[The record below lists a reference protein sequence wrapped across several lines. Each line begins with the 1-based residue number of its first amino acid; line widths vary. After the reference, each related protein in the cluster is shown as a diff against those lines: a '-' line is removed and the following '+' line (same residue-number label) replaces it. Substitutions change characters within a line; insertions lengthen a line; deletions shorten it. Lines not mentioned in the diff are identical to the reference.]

1 MHLKKKGVHM
11 SGEGY
16 SAQPRKIGEDGN
28 ASASLE
34 TEASSRSSHYDL
46 IVIGSGQCGNPL
58 AAAFHAKGKR
68 VAVIE
73 RGAVGGTC
81 VNYGCT
87 PTKTM
92 VASAEV
98 AHMARRAREFGVESG
113 EVTVDMRAVVE
124 RKRGIVEASR
134 KSSEKKYQNGI
145 ELLRGTGFFTGPKQV
160 RVRLNEGSERD
171 LAADIIV
178 IDTGLS
184 ATLPDVSGL
193 DTVPHLDN
201 ESIMELE
208 RLPQHLLVLGGGYVG
223 LEFAQMFRRFGS
235 EVTIIQH
242 GPQLLA
248 GEDADVAEEIA
259 KLLREDGI
267 KILLDTKVTSASAQG
282 ANIRLIVAGICE
294 TRTIEGSDLLVATG
308 RKPNTDTLN
317 LPAAR
322 IATNEH
328 GFIPVNERLETVVP
342 GVFAVGDVN
351 GGPAFTHISY
361 DDFRILKTNLL
372 DSGDRVT
379 TGRPL
384 PYCLFIDPQLGRIGL
399 NEVAAKKTGRDY
411 KVAKVKMSSV
421 ARAFETG
428 QTRGFMKALVDPD
441 TKEILGAAI
450 LGADGGELMSMI
462 EIAMMGKLPYT
473 ALTDAIFAHPT
484 FAEALNILFA
494 KIESNG

>member
-1 MHLKKKGVHM
+1 M
-11 SGEGY
+11 GEEG
-16 SAQPRKIGEDGN
+16 I
-28 ASASLE
+28 ASASIE
-34 TEASSRSSHYDL
+34 NDVNRRSSHYDL

-58 AAAFHAKGKR
+58 AAAFHARGKR

-73 RGAVGGTC
+73 RDAVGGTC

-98 AHMARRAREFGVESG
+98 AQMARGAREFGVDAGQVS
-113 EVTVDMRAVVE
+113 VDVRAVVQ
-124 RKRGIVEASR
+124 RKRRIVAVWREG
-134 KSSEKKYQNGI
+134 SEKKYEHDI
-145 ELLRGTGFFTGPKQV
+145 ELLRGTGIFTGPKQV
-160 RVRLNEGSERD
+160 RVQLNQGGERD
-171 LAADIIV
+171 LTADIIV

-184 ATLPDVSGL
+184 PALPNVTGL
-193 DTVPHLDN
+193 DAVPHLDN
-201 ESIMELE
+201 VSIMELE
-208 RLPQHLLVLGGGYVG
+208 RLPKHLLILGGGYVG

-267 KILLDTKVTSASAQG
+267 KILPDMKATSASAQG
-282 ANIRLIVAGICE
+282 ATIRLIVSNGFE

-308 RKPNTDTLN
+308 RKPNTEALN
-317 LPAAR
+317 LAAAG
-322 IATNEH
+322 ITADEH
-328 GFIPVNERLETVVP
+328 GFIPVNERLETDMP

-372 DSGDRVT
+372 DGGDRVT

-399 NEVAAKKTGRDY
+399 SEAAAKKAGRNY
-411 KVAKVKMSSV
+411 EVAKVNMSSV

-428 QTRGFMKALVDPD
+428 QTRGFMKALVDQD
-441 TKEILGAAI
+441 TKEILGASI

-473 ALTDAIFAHPT
+473 ALRDAIFAHPT

>member
-1 MHLKKKGVHM
+1 MNGN
-11 SGEGY
+11 GD
-16 SAQPRKIGEDGN
+16 SAHTRTMGEDGN
-28 ASASLE
+28 ASTSSE
-34 TEASSRSSHYDL
+34 TEADRRASHDDL
-46 IVIGSGQCGNPL
+46 IVIGSGQCGSPL

-68 VAVIE
+68 VVVIE
-73 RGAVGGTC
+73 RDAVGGTC

-98 AHMARRAREFGVESG
+98 AQLARRAREFGVEAG
-113 EVTVDMRAVVE
+113 EVKVDVRAVVQ
-124 RKRGIVEASR
+124 RKRDIVAAAR
-134 KSSEKKYQNGI
+134 GSSEKKYRNGI
-145 ELLRGTGFFTGPKQV
+145 ELLCGTGFFTGPKQV
-160 RVRLNEGSERD
+160 RVRLDGGSERE
-171 LAADIIV
+171 LTADVIV

-184 ATLPDVSGL
+184 AALPNIAGL

-201 ESIMELE
+201 VSIMELE

-235 EVTIIQH
+235 EVTIIQQ

-248 GEDADVAEEIA
+248 EEDADVAEEVA

-267 KILLDTKVTSASAQG
+267 KMLLDTKATSASATG
-282 ANIRLIVAGICE
+282 ANIRLIVDGIFE
-294 TRTIEGSDLLVATG
+294 TRTIEGSDLLIATG
-308 RKPNTDTLN
+308 RKPNTDALN
-317 LPAAR
+317 LTAAG
-322 IATNEH
+322 ISVDEH
-328 GFIPVNERLETVVP
+328 GFIPVNERLETAVS
-342 GVFAVGDVN
+342 GVYAVGDVN

-361 DDFRILKTNLL
+361 DDFRILKRNLL
-372 DSGDRVT
+372 DGGDRVT

-399 NEVAAKKTGRDY
+399 NEAAAKKAGRNY
-411 KVAKVKMSSV
+411 KVAKVDMSKV

-473 ALTDAIFAHPT
+473 ALEDAIFAHPT

-494 KIESNG
+494 KFESNG